1 MGRPRTPI
9 LSRERIAKVA
19 LELMDQH
26 GEDDFTMAKI
36 AKHLGV
42 TTPSLYN
49 HVDSKEEL
57 VELVRALV
65 VEPIDTTAFLA
76 HPWDQAIVTWARSYR
91 SAFAHH
97 PNTIKLLATRP
108 IRTPFVLYM
117 YQDVIDGLVE
127 GGWPIE
133 NCLPIITAIENFILG
148 SALDSVAPEVMIDVH
163 ALREEVPL
171 LAKATEFNDT
181 SRANTAFEMGLSALI
196 IGLRQALDNLDS
208 SRDEPSTGS

>member
-9 LSRERIAKVA
+9 LSRERIATVA
-19 LELMDQH
+19 LELIDQH
-26 GEDDFTMAKI
+26 GEESFTMAKI
-36 AKHLGV
+36 ATHLGV

-57 VELVRALV
+57 IELVRALV
-65 VEPIDTTAFLA
+65 VEPIDTTAFLSY
-76 HPWDQAIVTWARSYR
+76 PWDQAVVTWARSYR

-97 PNTIKLLATRP
+97 PNTIQLLATRP

-117 YQDVIDGLVE
+117 YQDVIDGLLG

-133 NCLPIITAIENFILG
+133 TCLPIITAIENFILG

-163 ALREEVPL
+163 THREEVPL
-171 LAKATEFNDT
+171 LTKATEINDA
-181 SRANTAFEMGLSALI
+181 SRANTAFEMGLTALI
-196 IGLRQALDNLDS
+196 SGLCQTLHNLDP
-208 SRDEPSTGS
+208 SRD